1 MNYLIFLFNISLWGE
16 AFEFPKTT
24 KSMIRNMSPIKSYEL
39 KRAISRKNM
48 NYDEF
53 EEVYDDLK
61 EYYERLELEF
71 HDDNLKE
78 RIAKQEDEKP
88 FPKFSKINVT
98 ETTTE
103 YRLPF

>member
-16 AFEFPKTT
+16 AFEFPKTKK
-24 KSMIRNMSPIKSYEL
+24 KSIICNMSPIKSYEL

-61 EYYERLELEF
+61 EYYERL
-71 HDDNLKE
+71 DKYYDNLKE
-78 RIAKQEDEKP
+78 RIAKQEDKKP
-88 FPKFSKINVT
+88 FPKFSKINET
-98 ETTTE
+98 ETTNE

>member
-1 MNYLIFLFNISLWGE
+1 MNCLIFLFNISLWGE

-61 EYYERLELEF
+61 EYYERLEKYY
-71 HDDNLKE
+71 DNHKE